1 MKRDLYLFIGGF
13 LTGISLSAYL
23 YWKRKQII
31 NRLNAIEKKLS
42 GKALR
47 SSVKT
52 VVYETVSKVRKLL
65 INTKGVPLE
74 EKEYILKKVE
84 EKIRRLEEI
93 V

>member
-1 MKRDLYLFIGGF
+1 MKRDFYLFGAGL
-13 LTGISLSAYL
+13 LTGLLLSAYL

-31 NRLNAIEKKLS
+31 NRLNAIEQRLT
-42 GKALR
+42 GKALK

>member
-1 MKRDLYLFIGGF
+1 MKRDFYLFGAGL
-13 LTGISLSAYL
+13 LTGIFLSAYL

-31 NRLNAIEKKLS
+31 NRLNAIEQRLT
-42 GKALR
+42 GKALK

>member
-1 MKRDLYLFIGGF
+1 MKRDFYLFGAGF
-13 LTGISLSAYL
+13 LVGILLSAYI
-23 YWKRKQII
+23 YWKRKQIL
-31 NRLNAIEKKLS
+31 NRLNAIEQRLT
-42 GKALR
+42 GKALK

>member
-1 MKRDLYLFIGGF
+1 MKRDFYLFGAGL
-13 LTGISLSAYL
+13 LTGLFLSAYL

-31 NRLNAIEKKLS
+31 NRLNAIEQRLT
-42 GKALR
+42 GKALK